1 VDGPAAGWRVG
12 VLLLPAI
19 VGLGMFVVG
28 PALVSAFIAGTDK
41 TLTRPDFHWVG
52 TANLRDA
59 LDDPDLGQAVR
70 NTLLYCLLTVI
81 PAVTL
86 GLALALAAE
95 RVGRGRALV
104 RFALFLPVSANL
116 VAMAVVFSYVFDRG
130 EDGLANTVIGWFG
143 AEPVDWLAS
152 PTWALPVVALVGG
165 WRLTSFVFVVYLAGL
180 TAIPR
185 SVYEAADVD
194 GVHGPARLRHV
205 TLPLLAPTTVF
216 VLVFTTILTLQT
228 FETVAVLTQGNPFG
242 SSATIIFYVYQ
253 VGFTGSYRIG
263 YASMIALLLLLTVIA
278 IGVAGSLLGRR
289 ARVRA
294 ARSARVEA
302 VA

>member
-1 VDGPAAGWRVG
+1 
-12 VLLLPAI
+12 VLLLPAL
-19 VGLGMFVVG
+19 VGLGVFVVG
-28 PALVSAFIAGTDK
+28 PALVSAFVAGTDK
-41 TLTRPDFHWVG
+41 SLTRPDFDWVG

-70 NTLLYCLLTVI
+70 NTVVYCLLTVI

-86 GLALALAAE
+86 GLALALATE
-95 RVGRGRALV
+95 RVTRGRALV

-116 VAMAVVFSYVFDRG
+116 VAMAVVFSYIFDRSS
-130 EDGLANTVIGWFG
+130 DGLANTVIGWFG
-143 AEPVDWLAS
+143 ADPVNWLGS
-152 PTWALPVVALVGG
+152 QTWALPVVALVGG
-165 WRLTSFVFVVYLAGL
+165 WRLASFVFVVYLAGL

-194 GVHGPARLRHV
+194 GVHGLARLRHV
-205 TLPLLAPTTVF
+205 ILPLLAPTTVF

-228 FETVAVLTQGNPFG
+228 FETVAVLTQGAPAG
-242 SSATIIFYVYQ
+242 SSATIIFYLYQ

-278 IGVAGSLLGRR
+278 IGVAGALFGRR

-294 ARSARVEA
+294 ARVGA